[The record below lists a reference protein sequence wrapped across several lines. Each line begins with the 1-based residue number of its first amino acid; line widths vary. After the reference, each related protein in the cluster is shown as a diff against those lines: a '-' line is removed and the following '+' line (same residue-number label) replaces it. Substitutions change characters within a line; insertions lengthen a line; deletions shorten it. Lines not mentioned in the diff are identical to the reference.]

1 MWNNPEKRKGG
12 GYMEKKKHG
21 IVEEGATHIE
31 KNIGAVTGKNAQVR
45 ESGEGAQAASTS
57 GMPGA
62 EEDPASKIARLEE
75 ALAQKEAESSAN
87 WDKYL
92 RERADLEN
100 YRKRV
105 QKEKEELLK
114 YGNESLLLEILPV
127 IDNMERALSHAS
139 EESLSAV
146 LEGINLTLTMLLS
159 IIKKFGVTSIEAK
172 GRPFDP
178 AFHQAMNQVESAEH
192 SPNTIIDEFQK
203 GYLLNDRLL
212 RAALVSVAAPPKK
225 VDA

>member
-1 MWNNPEKRKGG
+1 
-12 GYMEKKKHG
+12 MEKKKYG
-21 IVEEGATHIE
+21 IEEEGATHIE
-31 KNIGAVTGKNAQVR
+31 KNMGAEAGKDAQVR
-45 ESGEGAQAASTS
+45 ESGEAAQAASAAGT
-57 GMPGA
+57 PGA
-62 EEDPASKIARLEE
+62 EEDPVSKIARLEE

-87 WDKYL
+87 WDKFL

-127 IDNMERALSHAS
+127 VDSMERALSHAS
-139 EESLSAV
+139 EESMSAV
-146 LEGINLTLTMLLS
+146 IDGINLTLTMLLS

-172 GRPFDP
+172 GKLFDP
-178 AFHQAMNQVESAEH
+178 AFHQAMNQMESAEH
-192 SPNTIIDEFQK
+192 APNTIIDEFQK

-212 RAALVSVAAPPKK
+212 RAALVSVAAAPRK